1 MISTLV
7 FILVISILIV
17 VHEFGHFIAAK
28 KLGVKVERFAVGFGP
43 ALFTRKGK
51 DTEYSICAIPLGG
64 YVKMA
69 GDSQEDRKGS
79 PDEYF
84 SQPPGGR
91 FQIIFFGPLLNYVLG
106 FLCFWFIFVAGY
118 PKLTSSVGSVL
129 EGYGAKDAGIM
140 AGDSITAIDGQEIH
154 FWEDLQAIVQRKR
167 SDAKVNLTVLR
178 NGSPKTFLVS
188 IKEKATDD
196 LLGKKHTVG
205 LIGITPSDNTEI
217 VRHGFFESAGFALE
231 KTWDLTVLTYN
242 AIWRMLTGQ
251 MSMRESVTGPL
262 GMFYITSKVAQ
273 LGIIAIIHFMA
284 TISISLCIF
293 NLLPVPVLDGG
304 HIFLLL
310 VEKLKGKPVSAK
322 LERVVTQAGFALL
335 IMLVVVVTYNDI
347 VRLFGEKIA
356 KLFQ

>member
-1 MISTLV
+1 MISTIV

-28 KLGVKVERFAVGFGP
+28 KRGVKVERFAVGFGP
-43 ALFTRKGK
+43 VLFTHKGK

-69 GDSQEDRKGS
+69 GDSQEDRKGA

-118 PKLTSSVGSVL
+118 PKLTSTVGTVL

-140 AGDSITAIDGQEIH
+140 TGDSIIAIDGQAVH
-154 FWEDLQAIVQRKR
+154 FWEDLQNIVQRKK
-167 SDAKVNLTVLR
+167 SAVKVKLSVVR
-178 NGSPKTFLVS
+178 NGSPYTFLVS
-188 IKEKATDD
+188 IKEKSTDD

-217 VRHGFFESAGFALE
+217 VRHGFFTSAGFALE

-293 NLLPVPVLDGG
+293 NLLPIPVLDGG
-304 HIFLLL
+304 HIFLLFI
-310 VEKLKGKPVSAK
+310 EKLKGKSVSAK

-347 VRLFGEKIA
+347 VRLFGERIV